1 MNNSRDQSYERL
13 KIFSLNRDHANFIL
27 FRRFTINATSGEIF
41 VATNK
46 GCNCTGSECDDSDLN
61 WEKNPVYYL
70 TAEAQDGGGRRSSV
84 PVEIHLMD
92 INDNAPQFR
101 YSNYETSI
109 KENSTTFSSGKLE
122 FIVQVFKVYYKYLK
136 LTLYLSLLS
145 CNLKLFLDYILLI
158 NFHII

>member
-1 MNNSRDQSYERL
+1 M
-13 KIFSLNRDHANFIL
+13 
-27 FRRFTINATSGEIF
+27 
-41 VATNK
+41 
-46 GCNCTGSECDDSDLN
+46 N

-101 YSNYETSI
+101 YSDYETSI

-122 FIVQVFKVYYKYLK
+122 FIVQVFKIYCAYFQ
-136 LTLYLSLLS
+136 LTLNSYLLSYLLS
-145 CNLKLFLDYILLI
+145 C
-158 NFHII
+158 H

>member
-1 MNNSRDQSYERL
+1 MILEWS
-13 KIFSLNRDHANFIL
+13 KILREEIFYIDRDHTNFIL
-27 FRRFTINATSGEIF
+27 FRRFTVNATSGEIF

-46 GCNCTGSECDDSDLN
+46 GCNCTGSECEDSDLN

-92 INDNAPQFR
+92 INDKAPQFR
-101 YSNYETSI
+101 YSDYETSI

-122 FIVQVFKVYYKYLK
+122 FIVQVFKIYCAYFQ
-136 LTLYLSLLS
+136 LTLNSYLLSYLLS
-145 CNLKLFLDYILLI
+145 C
-158 NFHII
+158 H